1 MFDPNYN
8 IGQTVKL
15 SNIIGEKMN
24 DKQKLRQT
32 AILSAAKIL
41 FIKFG
46 YDKTSV
52 ADIAKQAG
60 ISKGAIYLH
69 FNSKD
74 ELFETLLTTQ
84 MAKFSYVWMAYVEA
98 DPKGGTMAG
107 IYINMLHAMHKDSFI
122 TAMMSQDGQFFG
134 SYLYKPNSLFKQQ
147 YQQNTRQ
154 EFVKMM
160 QQVGCVRKELDPF
173 TTAHIMNIISHGLVS
188 IGQVMDKAAAPPI
201 EDTIATLADIMDRA
215 LTPDDGGNSEAG
227 KQVLRQIFKSSIDD
241 FTNKYGID
249 PNDLK
254 TT

>member
-1 MFDPNYN
+1 
-8 IGQTVKL
+8 
-15 SNIIGEKMN
+15 MN
-24 DKQKLRQT
+24 EKQKLRQS
-32 AILSAAKIL
+32 AILDVAKSL

-52 ADIAKQAG
+52 ADIAKHAG

-69 FNSKD
+69 FKSKD

-84 MAKFSYVWMAYVEA
+84 MGKFSFAWMEHVEA

-107 IYINMLHAMHKDSFI
+107 MYINMLHAMHKDSFI

-134 SYLYKPNSLFKQQ
+134 SYMYKPNSLFKEQ
-147 YQQNTRQ
+147 YQQNTRH

-160 QQVGCVRKELDPF
+160 QDVGCVRKELDPF

-188 IGQVMDKAAAPPI
+188 IGQVVNESAIPPI
-201 EDTIATLADIMDRA
+201 EDTIVTLADIMDKA

-227 KQVLRQIFKSSIDD
+227 KQVLRQIFKTALID
-241 FTNKYGID
+241 FETKYGID
-249 PNDLK
+249 PNEFK
-254 TT
+254 PS